1 MGKLRDRMVQEMR
14 VRDFSGRTIE
24 AYLAAVVKV
33 TKHYG
38 RAPDTLTDEEIH
50 QFLIHVREQ
59 QKLSAST
66 QQQIRCGLK
75 FFYDVT
81 MRRPRASLSVPTT
94 RQPQKL
100 PDILSPEEVT
110 RIIESTQTLRHRLL
124 LMITY
129 GGGLRLSEVIH
140 LRHGDLDRER
150 RLIRVEQGKGKKD
163 RYTLLPGRV
172 IRELDH
178 YRAVYGQEGR
188 WVFTRT
194 KSPDQPMDRTTP
206 QKIYR
211 AAKMRAGVEKR
222 GGIHGL
228 RHAFA
233 THLLEAGTDLPTIQR
248 LMGHGSITTTMRYM
262 HVTGRLVAR
271 SISPLDQLVLSD
283 PLPSPMK

>member
-1 MGKLRDRMVQEMR
+1 MGKLRDRMVLEMR

-129 GGGLRLSEVIH
+129 GGGLRLRS
-140 LRHGDLDRER
+140 L
-150 RLIRVEQGKGKKD
+150 
-163 RYTLLPGRV
+163 
-172 IRELDH
+172 
-178 YRAVYGQEGR
+178 
-188 WVFTRT
+188 
-194 KSPDQPMDRTTP
+194 SM
-206 QKIYR
+206 
-211 AAKMRAGVEKR
+211 KMRQSVIE
-222 GGIHGL
+222 
-228 RHAFA
+228 F
-233 THLLEAGTDLPTIQR
+233 
-248 LMGHGSITTTMRYM
+248 S
-262 HVTGRLVAR
+262 VAPAAVNC
-271 SISPLDQLVLSD
+271 SL
-283 PLPSPMK
+283 

>member
-14 VRDFSGRTIE
+14 VREFSPRTIE
-24 AYLAAVVKV
+24 AYVAAVVKV

-50 QFLIHVREQ
+50 QYLIYVREQ

-66 QQQIRCGLK
+66 RQQIRCGLK

-81 MRRPRASLSVPTT
+81 ARRPRACLSVPVAS
-94 RQPQKL
+94 QPQKL
-100 PDILSPEEVT
+100 PEILSRQEVA
-110 RIIESTQTLRHRLL
+110 RLIESTQTLRCRLL

-150 RLIRVEQGKGKKD
+150 RLIRVEQGKGRKD

-172 IRELDH
+172 VGELDH
-178 YRAVYGQEGR
+178 YRAVYGQEGP
-188 WVFTRT
+188 WVFGRS
-194 KSPDQPMDRTTP
+194 KSPDRPMDPSTP
-206 QKIYR
+206 QKFYYK
-211 AAKMRAGVEKR
+211 AKMRAGIEKR
-222 GGIHGL
+222 GGIHAL

-233 THLLEAGTDLPTIQR
+233 THLLEAGTDLATIQR

-262 HVTGRLVAR
+262 HVTGELVAR

-283 PLPSPMK
+283 LSPSPIK

>member
-14 VRDFSGRTIE
+14 VRDFSPRTIE
-24 AYLAAVVKV
+24 AYVSAVLGV

-50 QFLIHVREQ
+50 RYLIHVREQ
-59 QKLSAST
+59 RKLSAST
-66 QQQIRCGLK
+66 CQQIRCGLK
-75 FFYDVT
+75 FFYDIAV
-81 MRRPRASLSVPTT
+81 RRPRACLSVPVV

-100 PDILSPEEVT
+100 PEILSRQEVT
-110 RIIESTQTLRHRLL
+110 RIIESTSTLRHRLL
-124 LMITY
+124 LMVTY

-163 RYTLLPGRV
+163 RYTLLPARV
-172 IRELDH
+172 IAALAH
-178 YRAVYGQEGR
+178 YEAVYERQGS
-188 WVFTRT
+188 WVFGST
-194 KSPDQPMDRTTP
+194 KMPEQPLHPSIP
-206 QKIYR
+206 QKVYY
-211 AAKMRAGVEKR
+211 AAKMRAGIEKQ
-222 GGIHGL
+222 GGIHAL

-248 LMGHGSITTTMRYM
+248 LMGHGSITTTMRYV

-283 PLPSPMK
+283 LPAPA